1 MPPTAQFERQAD
13 ARTRLT
19 WSAFYTPRCC
29 NGSKAQNAPL
39 KIRNAKCNS
48 DFGNVAE
55 KMSATLYQGPSLQS

>member
-1 MPPTAQFERQAD
+1 MTPTAQFERQAD

-19 WSAFYTPRCC
+19 WSAFCTPHCC
-29 NGSKAQNAPL
+29 DGSRAQNAPL